1 MANKRIISTKYLQ
14 GKSRYIYCPFCV
26 QKAEEDGIN
35 WQEKLFPLKYVVTAE
50 PIKNK
55 DGSFWDYI
63 DSHYECSKCGNT
75 NITTKTFMMFY
86 CERFDG
92 TKYNE
97 PPKSPRKMWSKEKNK
112 LVPFSWNNELRKWEE
127 ILDNAQ

>member
-26 QKAEEDGIN
+26 QKAEEDGID
-35 WQEKLFPLKYVVTAE
+35 WKEKLFPLKYVVTAE
-50 PIKNK
+50 PIQNK
-55 DGSFWDYI
+55 DGSYWDLI
-63 DSHYECSKCGNT
+63 DTHYECSKCGNT

-97 PPKSPRKMWSKEKNK
+97 PPKTPRMMWSKTRNK
-112 LVPFSWNNELRKWEE
+112 LVPFEWNQQLRVWEE
-127 ILDNAQ
+127 IIDKAQ